1 MTQILKGDRFFEP
14 DFKIYLNRET
24 EAFVTS
30 MHSHDFVE
38 LCLVLE
44 GKGYQ
49 YFDESLLEVQKGD
62 LFLLPIGTSHVFRPS
77 SPDNANPLVIFKC
90 IFDLSVASRLQ
101 DWIPEQS
108 ELNRYL
114 YTPERLEQRWF
125 HYADKRGQFL
135 SLFSQAYLEFS
146 ERPAGF
152 HTMVTAILLQML
164 QLVHRVQLEP
174 KQEAIPHEA
183 PPEKIDDALC
193 FIENHFSDKITLK
206 SVADRSYMSV
216 GHFQNQFKKATGQ
229 TFNHYIQ
236 HVRIQKCC
244 QLLRTTDKSVQ
255 QSANEVGYSD
265 MKFFHSLFRKITGS
279 SPLQY
284 RKVL

>member
-1 MTQILKGDRFFEP
+1 MTQILNGDRFFEP
-14 DFKIYLNRET
+14 DFKIFLNRET
-24 EAFVTS
+24 EAFATP

-49 YFDESLLEVQKGD
+49 YIDECLLEVQKGD
-62 LFLLPIGTSHVFRPS
+62 LFLLPVGTSHVFRPN
-77 SPDNANPLVIFKC
+77 SPDKASPLIILNC

-108 ELNRYL
+108 ELIRYL
-114 YTPERLEQRWF
+114 YAPARLEQRWF
-125 HYADKRGQFL
+125 RHADKRGQFL
-135 SLFSQAYLEFS
+135 SLFNQAYLEYS

-152 HTMVTAILLQML
+152 QSMVTAILLQML
-164 QLVHRVQLEP
+164 QLVHRVQLERN
-174 KQEAIPHEA
+174 QEAVPHEA
-183 PPEKIDDALC
+183 PRENIDDALY
-193 FIENHFSDKITLK
+193 FIENHYSDRITLK
-206 SVADRSYMSV
+206 SLADRSFMSV

-284 RKVL
+284 RKV